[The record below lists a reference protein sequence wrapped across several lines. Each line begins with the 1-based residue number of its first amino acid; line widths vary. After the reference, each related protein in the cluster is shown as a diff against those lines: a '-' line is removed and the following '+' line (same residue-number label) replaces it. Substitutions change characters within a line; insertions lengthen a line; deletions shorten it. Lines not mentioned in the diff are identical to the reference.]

1 MIQRAL
7 LLLSLAVAACGPA
20 GPAAE
25 RGFFGGWAAAISG
38 EDEARASRMEREAQA
53 AEARALEA
61 RAQALRAERERERTA
76 AQLRDAELRLA
87 RLEAR
92 LASLR
97 RDLAAAR
104 ASRSDSD
111 GGRGESL
118 AQELDRL
125 DRDRAAA
132 ARAPNPDAVR
142 RLEQGADELSRALD
156 AYRRL

>member
-1 MIQRAL
+1 MIRRAAL
-7 LLLSLAVAACGPA
+7 LLALAVSACAPA

-38 EDEARASRMEREAQA
+38 EDEARAARMEREAQS

-76 AQLRDAELRLA
+76 AQLRDAELRLE

-92 LASLR
+92 LAAMR
-97 RDLAAAR
+97 QDLEAAR
-104 ASRSDSD
+104 ASRPEPD
-111 GGRGESL
+111 GGRGVAL
-118 AQELDRL
+118 ARDLDRL
-125 DRDRAAA
+125 ERDRAEA
-132 ARAPNPDAVR
+132 ARAPDSDAVR

>member
-1 MIQRAL
+1 MIRRVAL
-7 LLLSLAVAACGPA
+7 LLTLSGAACAPA

-25 RGFFGGWAAAISG
+25 RGFFSGWAAAISG
-38 EDEARASRMEREAQA
+38 EDEARAARMEREAQS

-61 RAQALRAERERERTA
+61 RAQAHRAERERERTA

-97 RDLAAAR
+97 RNLEAAR
-104 ASRSDSD
+104 ASRSEPD
-111 GGRGESL
+111 GGRGASL

-132 ARAPNPDAVR
+132 ARAPDPDTVR